1 MELADMQRD
10 VANLQR
16 LALTVGRNRD
26 RIGTCMTLPRRVR
39 HPDTARVSSHHSIL
53 EGADCQ
59 PTASAGIARS
69 ALRVLRCLAGA
80 LHTFFGVCRRG
91 ATVPAPS
98 FLKPAL
104 VLSICM
110 VPGSAVGNAANES
123 SAANGSPRRILQ
135 VGPGRLLTRVSAAAA
150 IARDDDTIEI
160 DAGEYRGDVA
170 VWSHER
176 LIIRA
181 VGGRARLV
189 AAGASAENKAI
200 WVVRSKHLVVE
211 NIDFIGARVAG
222 RNGAGIRFE
231 RGHMVVRNCAFFDNE
246 NGILTGNDA
255 QTQLDIEGSE
265 FGNNGHGDGYSHNLY
280 VGTIARLMVTASHF
294 HHARVGHL
302 LKSRAAESRILFNR
316 LTDEIGGT
324 ASYELEFPSGGVA
337 YVFGNIIQQGE
348 QTSNPAMV
356 SFGAEG
362 YHWPRNALYLINN
375 TMIDKRPQ
383 GGVFLAVNQTERQLV
398 AVNNLLLGAGS
409 LEVAG
414 DGEYRNNF
422 KVRADDFVD
431 PDRFDYRLRASSRL
445 VGRAERLSQMHNVR
459 RLPLREYQHP
469 RRTQAVTPATDLQ
482 PGAMQSTGPGL

>member
-1 MELADMQRD
+1 MDLAKMQSG
-10 VANLQR
+10 VANRQHLVR
-16 LALTVGRNRD
+16 SAGWSRY
-26 RIGTCMTLPRRVR
+26 RIGTGRISPELVR
-39 HPDTARVSSHHSIL
+39 HPD
-53 EGADCQ
+53 ADRLSDHRSDLQGSDFELTGSGCI
-59 PTASAGIARS
+59 SRS
-69 ALRVLRCLAGA
+69 ALDVLDCLACA
-80 LHTFFGVCRRG
+80 LRMLFGLCKRR
-91 ATVPAPS
+91 AAVPAPNI
-98 FLKPAL
+98 LMPAL
-104 VLSICM
+104 VLSSCM
-110 VPGSAVGNAANES
+110 VPCIAVSNTANEP
-123 SAANGSPRRILQ
+123 SAASGTPRRILQ
-135 VGPGRLLTRVSAAAA
+135 VGPGRLLISVAAAAA
-150 IARDDDTIEI
+150 IVRDGDTIEI

-176 LIIRA
+176 LVIRA

-211 NIDFIGARVAG
+211 NIDFIGARVSD

-231 RGHMVVRNCAFFDNE
+231 RGHMVVRNCAFLDNE

-255 QTQLDIEGSE
+255 QTELDIEGSE
-265 FGNNGHGDGYSHNLY
+265 FGGNGHGDGYSHNLY
-280 VGTIARLMVTASHF
+280 VGTIARLMVTSSHF

-337 YVFGNIIQQGE
+337 HVFGNIIQQGE
-348 QTSNPAMV
+348 LTSNPAMV

-362 YHWPRNALYLINN
+362 YHWPRNELHLINN
-375 TMIDKRPQ
+375 TLIDKRPR
-383 GGVFLAVNQTERQLV
+383 GGVFLAVNPGRRQLV

-414 DGEYRNNF
+414 EGEYRNNF
-422 KVRADDFVD
+422 RARADDFVD

-445 VGRAERLSQMHNVR
+445 FGRAERLSQVQSERHLPVR
-459 RLPLREYQHP
+459 EYLHPLR
-469 RRTQAVTPATDLQ
+469 TQTVKSASGLQ
-482 PGAMQSTGPGL
+482 PGAMQSTGPGP